1 MFFIRT
7 TLLLGLGVLVLPTDE
22 NSQARV
28 YDGAKTAVHWTSTF
42 CDRNAEACVQGHQA
56 WGVFVK
62 KAEFGAKMA
71 LNLITEQGRDAR
83 AQASP
88 PPGFAHG
95 QPIASRTPAPAVSPK
110 RAAVTLPAADT
121 DATQRHKA
129 ARAGG

>member
-22 NSQARV
+22 TSQARV

-42 CDRNAEACVQGHQA
+42 CDRNAEACVQSHQA

-71 LNLITEQGRDAR
+71 LNLFNEHGRDAS
-83 AQASP
+83 AQTTSP
-88 PPGFAHG
+88 PGSAHG
-95 QPIASRTPAPAVSPK
+95 QPMASRTPASPGLQK
-110 RAAVTLPAADT
+110 RTAVTLPAADT
-121 DATQRHKA
+121 DPTQRHKA